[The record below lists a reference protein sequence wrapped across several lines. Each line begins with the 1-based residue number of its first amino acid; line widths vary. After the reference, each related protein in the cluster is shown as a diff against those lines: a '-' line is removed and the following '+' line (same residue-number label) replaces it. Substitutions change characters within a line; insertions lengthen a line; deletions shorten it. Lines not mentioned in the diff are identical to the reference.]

1 MPRTIDRPLTERE
14 DHFRAAWDQIGDP
27 ERVREVVAR
36 LAQAPRLDVYGAAE
50 LYDLAYPGYAGD
62 SEYYLDKGRC
72 GRVLYLGVGT
82 GRIFAP
88 LATLNPQATG
98 IDNAAPMLARLRQQH
113 PHLREAQL
121 VEGDVVSASFPRA
134 TFDIV
139 VAPYSFLQVIR
150 PAELPPVLA
159 NVRRWLAPGGTF
171 HADTFSPYLIPF
183 RKKGLETGIRQ
194 IGTDTRIAI
203 YVLYDHLRRSL
214 TELAH
219 VETAVGEHVLEMPLA
234 YYFPHE
240 IVTALSEAGFEGVTV
255 HGGYDGEPFDPTE
268 NEVIVYQAR
277 AGGGSPMPTANGHS
291 GSPRA
296 ADVVR

>member
-1 MPRTIDRPLTERE
+1 MPPTIDLAERQH
-14 DHFRAAWDQIGDP
+14 HFHAAWDQIGDP
-27 ERVREVVAR
+27 ERVREVIAR
-36 LAQAPRLDVYGAAE
+36 LEQVQRLDVYAAAE

-62 SEYYLDKGRC
+62 SDYYLDKGRC

-88 LATLNPQATG
+88 LATLNPQAMG

-113 PHLREAQL
+113 PHLQAAQL
-121 VEGDVVSASFPRA
+121 VQGDVVSASFPPA
-134 TFDIV
+134 TFDTV

-150 PAELPPVLA
+150 PTELPHVLA
-159 NVRRWLAPGGTF
+159 NVRRWLVPGGAI

-183 RKKGLETGIRQ
+183 RMKGLESGIRQ
-194 IGTDTRIAI
+194 IGADTCVSI
-203 YVLYDHLRRSL
+203 YVLYDHLRRRM

-219 VETAVGEHVLEMPLA
+219 IETAAGEHVLEMPLA

-240 IVTALSEAGFEGVTV
+240 IITFLSEAGFDDVTV

-277 AGGGSPMPTANGHS
+277 ASGSSPTPTANGS
-291 GSPRA
+291 CRSQLPTDA
-296 ADVVR
+296 VR